1 MWPGVFLPRVELLTQ
16 GNKALSNADYIKGS
30 FYLDEVISR
39 RSYQIFARKDYQT
52 MSKNVIEMDNIT
64 KRFGSFTAV
73 DDVTFHLRKGEIHAL
88 LGENGAGKT
97 TLVNVLFGL
106 YAQIGRAH
114 V

>member
-1 MWPGVFLPRVELLTQ
+1 M
-16 GNKALSNADYIKGS
+16 A
-30 FYLDEVISR
+30 
-39 RSYQIFARKDYQT
+39 
-52 MSKNVIEMDNIT
+52 KNVIEMDQIT

-73 DDVTFHLRKGEIHAL
+73 DDVTFHLRQGEIHAL

-106 YAQIGRAH
+106 YAHEEGTIRINEIGRAH